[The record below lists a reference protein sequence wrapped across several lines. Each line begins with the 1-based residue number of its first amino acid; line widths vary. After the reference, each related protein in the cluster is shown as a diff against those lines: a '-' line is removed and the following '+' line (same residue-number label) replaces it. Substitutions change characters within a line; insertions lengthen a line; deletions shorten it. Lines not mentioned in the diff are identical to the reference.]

1 MYNECVIG
9 AIKRDIVSVWTPVTA
24 SMNGQRKE
32 RAIIGEDKLYAS
44 EKHVGM
50 VIDSGVEFSE
60 KTPWNCS

>member
-1 MYNECVIG
+1 
-9 AIKRDIVSVWTPVTA
+9 
-24 SMNGQRKE
+24 MNGQRKE